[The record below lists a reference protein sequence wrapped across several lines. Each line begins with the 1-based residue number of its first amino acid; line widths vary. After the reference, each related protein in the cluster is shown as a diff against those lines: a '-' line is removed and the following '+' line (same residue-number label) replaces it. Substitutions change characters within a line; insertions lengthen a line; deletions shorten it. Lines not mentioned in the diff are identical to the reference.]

1 VAKESYGV
9 AEEGAARN
17 KQQARHGQGK
27 SQRGRGKSD
36 DQQRRGRIS
45 LSHVEAVGRR
55 RDD

>member
-36 DQQRRGRIS
+36 QQCRGRIS